1 LHLQYLPVDSPSR
14 EFSRRA
20 ADERRAPGSAFVTQG
35 SFAMRLNLSIG
46 TKLTITVGI
55 GIALVAAMMATQR
68 YSDAGV
74 MRIASLERQEQ
85 AALSDLLRAGAAL
98 QRMQI
103 GVREIRLAVTDHE
116 ADDAHT
122 AVQSSVEKA
131 MNTLK
136 APQQICAVVGNCDE
150 IEKLIGLAKDYATT
164 TAEITELKKAYGDF
178 SQALTRADKIGT
190 EIDQQIAK
198 ANAVADAYSA
208 KLAGEAAGKRA
219 TATNIGTAFG
229 AFVIVILIG
238 AACFSVL
245 SIGRPIKRVAAILVE
260 LAQDRMV
267 DVPYTKRGDEVGAIA
282 RATEVFRSSIAQK
295 VINLRVR
302 SALDVVHSNVMLA
315 DDQDTIIYVNAAL
328 QDMMTRAEGEV
339 RKVLPDFAAG
349 KLMGAKLDLF
359 DAGAACQPPLMA
371 AVAKARDAK
380 TDAHVA
386 IGSQKFKLAA
396 NEVVDQ
402 RGARVGTVVE
412 WKNETVEKA
421 IEEEVDAIVRA
432 AVGGDFAQRIP
443 TAGKT
448 EFMLSLANAVNSLC
462 DNTGKAL
469 DDLAAMMA
477 ALASG
482 DLTKRIDA
490 NYRGMFGKL
499 KADANTM
506 AERVGTIIAGIKT
519 SAGEVAEAVS
529 EISASTTDLSQRTEE
544 QASSLQQTSASMDEM
559 SATVKKNA
567 ENAQAA
573 NQSAGATREIA
584 DRSGKVVAQ
593 AVEAMA
599 KIEQSSAKISD
610 IIGVIDEI
618 ARQTNLLALNA
629 AVEAARAGDAGRGF
643 AVVAAEVRT
652 LAQRSSQ
659 AAKDIK
665 ELITNS
671 NGQVKSGVDLV
682 NRAGTALTEIVS
694 SIGKVADIVADI
706 ATASAEQA
714 SGIEQ
719 VGKALGQMDEATQQ
733 NSALVEENAATAKT
747 LEHQAK
753 AMDQRVSFF
762 KVGEAHAGARVDVP
776 LVPADEEPGEDEPVV
791 DLPVKAARATAAPV
805 AKVPLEAAVDEAAAE
820 LPSLPPKEQRRPVAR
835 MHTAIA
841 TAFKVQE
848 EWKEF

>member
-1 LHLQYLPVDSPSR
+1 
-14 EFSRRA
+14 
-20 ADERRAPGSAFVTQG
+20 
-35 SFAMRLNLSIG
+35 MRLSLSIG
-46 TKLTITVGI
+46 AKLTITVGI
-55 GIALVAAMMATQR
+55 GIALVAAMVATQR

-122 AVQSSVEKA
+122 AVQTSVDKA

-136 APQQICAVVGNCDE
+136 VPQQVCAEVGNCDE
-150 IEKLIGLAKDYATT
+150 IGKLVTLAKDYAAV

-178 SQALTRADKIGT
+178 SAALARADKIGT

-198 ANAVADAYSA
+198 ANAIADAYSA

-238 AACFSVL
+238 AACFSIL
-245 SIGRPIKRVAAILVE
+245 AIGRPIKRVAAILVE

-315 DDQDTIIYVNAAL
+315 DDQDTVIYVNAAL
-328 QDMMTRAEGEV
+328 QSMMTQAEAEM
-339 RKVLPDFAAG
+339 RKALPDFTAD
-349 KLMGAKLDLF
+349 KLMGARLDLF

-371 AVAKARDAK
+371 ALAKARDTK
-380 TDAHVA
+380 TDARVT

-402 RGARVGTVVE
+402 HGARVGTVVE

-421 IEEEVDAIVRA
+421 IEEEIDGIVRA
-432 AVGGDFAQRIP
+432 AVDGDFARRIP

-469 DDLAAMMA
+469 DDLAAMMG

-490 NYRGMFGKL
+490 DYRGMFGKL

-506 AERVGTIIAGIKT
+506 AERVGTIIAGIKN
-519 SAGEVAEAVS
+519 SAREVAEAVS

-593 AVEAMA
+593 AVDAMA

-719 VGKALGQMDEATQQ
+719 VGKALTQMDEATQQ

-762 KVGEAHAGARVDVP
+762 KVGETHAGGHVDVP
-776 LVPADEEPGEDEPVV
+776 LVPADEEPVEDDPVE
-791 DLPVKAARATAAPV
+791 DLPTEESPVRAARASAAPV
-805 AKVPLEAAVDEAAAE
+805 AKMPAEAVADEEVAE
-820 LPSLPPKEQRRPVAR
+820 LPSLPSKEQRRPVAR

>member
-1 LHLQYLPVDSPSR
+1 
-14 EFSRRA
+14 
-20 ADERRAPGSAFVTQG
+20 
-35 SFAMRLNLSIG
+35 MRLSLSIG

-55 GIALVAAMMATQR
+55 GIALVAAMVATQR

-116 ADDAHT
+116 ADDAHK
-122 AVQSSVEKA
+122 AVQTSVDKA
-131 MNTLK
+131 MDTLK
-136 APQQICAVVGNCDE
+136 APQQVCAEVGNCDE
-150 IEKLIGLAKDYATT
+150 IGKLVSLAKDYAAVTG
-164 TAEITELKKAYGDF
+164 EITELKKAYGDF
-178 SQALTRADKIGT
+178 SAALTRADKIGA

-198 ANAVADAYSA
+198 ANAIADAYSA

-238 AACFSVL
+238 AACFSIL
-245 SIGRPIKRVAAILVE
+245 AIGRPIKRVAAILVE

-315 DDQDTIIYVNAAL
+315 DDQDTVIYVNAAL
-328 QDMMTRAEGEV
+328 QSMMTQAEAEM
-339 RKVLPDFAAG
+339 RKALPDFTAD
-349 KLMGAKLDLF
+349 KLMGARLDLF

-371 AVAKARDAK
+371 ALAKARDTK
-380 TDAHVA
+380 TDARVT

-402 RGARVGTVVE
+402 HGARVGTVVE

-421 IEEEVDAIVRA
+421 IEEEIDGIVRA
-432 AVGGDFAQRIP
+432 AVDGDFARRIP

-469 DDLAAMMA
+469 DDLAAMMG

-490 NYRGMFGKL
+490 DYRGMFGKL

-506 AERVGTIIAGIKT
+506 AERVGTIIAGIKN
-519 SAGEVAEAVS
+519 SAREVAEAVS

-593 AVEAMA
+593 AVDAMA

-719 VGKALGQMDEATQQ
+719 VGKALTQMDEATQQ

-762 KVGEAHAGARVDVP
+762 KVGETHAGGHVDVP
-776 LVPADEEPGEDEPVV
+776 LVPADEEPVEDDPVE
-791 DLPVKAARATAAPV
+791 DLPTEESPVRAARASAAPV
-805 AKVPLEAAVDEAAAE
+805 AKMPAEAVADEEVAE
-820 LPSLPPKEQRRPVAR
+820 LPSLPSKEQRRPVAR

>member
-1 LHLQYLPVDSPSR
+1 VNLPGEPRTSAALGSP
-14 EFSRRA
+14 FA
-20 ADERRAPGSAFVTQG
+20 TQG
-35 SFAMRLNLSIG
+35 AFAMRLSLSIG

-68 YSDAGV
+68 FSDAGV

-116 ADDAHT
+116 ADDAH
-122 AVQSSVEKA
+122 SSVQRNVERA
-131 MNTLK
+131 INTLK
-136 APQQICAVVGNCDE
+136 SPQQICAEVGNCDE
-150 IEKLIGLAKDYATT
+150 IGKLVSLAKDYAGV

-178 SQALTRADKIGT
+178 SKPLASADKIGT
-190 EIDQQIAK
+190 DIDQTIAK
-198 ANAVADAYSA
+198 ANTIADAYSA
-208 KLAGEAAGKRA
+208 KLASEAAGKRA

-229 AFVIVILIG
+229 AFVIFILIG
-238 AACFSVL
+238 AACFGIL

-315 DDQDTIIYVNAAL
+315 DDQDAIIYVNAAL
-328 QDMMTRAEGEV
+328 QDMMTRAEREV
-339 RKVLPDFAAG
+339 RKVLPDFAAD

-359 DAGAACQPPLMA
+359 DAGAACVPPLMEA
-371 AVAKARDAK
+371 LAKAHDTK
-380 TDAHVA
+380 SDVHVA

-396 NEVVDQ
+396 NEVLDQ
-402 RGARVGTVVE
+402 HGARVGTVVE

-432 AVGGDFAQRIP
+432 AVDGDFAQRIP

-469 DDLAAMMA
+469 DDLAAMMG

-482 DLTKRIDA
+482 DLTKRIEAD
-490 NYRGMFGKL
+490 YRGMFGKL

-506 AERVGTIIAGIKT
+506 AERVGTIIGGIKN
-519 SAGEVAEAVS
+519 SAREVAEAVS

-573 NQSAGATREIA
+573 NQSAGATREVA
-584 DRSGKVVAQ
+584 DRGGKVVAQ
-593 AVEAMA
+593 VVDAMA

-682 NRAGTALTEIVS
+682 NRAGAALTEIVG

-719 VGKALGQMDEATQQ
+719 VGRALGQMDQATQQ

-747 LEHQAK
+747 LEHQAQ

-762 KVGEAHAGARVDVP
+762 KVDEARAGAGAEIP
-776 LVPADEEPGEDEPVV
+776 LVPADDEPVEDEFV
-791 DLPVKAARATAAPV
+791 EELPVEDLPVKAARVSAAPV
-805 AKVPLEAAVDEAAAE
+805 EKAPAEAADEAAE
-820 LPSLPPKEQRRPVAR
+820 LPSLPSKEQRRPVAR